1 MSHIHFILQGKG
13 GVGKS
18 LIAALMTQYQ
28 LHEGIPTIAVDT
40 DPVNASLAAYSAFP
54 TRRIELLDKHQNLKP
69 REFDT
74 LMEMIVAHPD
84 EAFVIDNGASS
95 FLPLSGYLVENDVMA
110 MLQGMG
116 RQVIVHTVVT
126 GGQAMMDTL
135 HGLAALGKNM
145 QVPLAIWINGYFGEV
160 VADGKRFEQMKV
172 YESLKRQ
179 IVAVMRID
187 KMSPLFEDDFRTLLE
202 RHLTFEQA
210 LNDEGF
216 NLMARN
222 RLKMIRDNLFA
233 QLGHLRAAIAMD
245 GNHAEA

>member
-28 LHEGIPTIAVDT
+28 LNEGIPTIAVDT

-54 TRRIELLDKHQNLKP
+54 TKRIELLDKHQNMQL
-69 REFDT
+69 REFDH
-74 LMEMIVAHPD
+74 LMDLIFANEEHD
-84 EAFVIDNGASS
+84 FVIDNGASS
-95 FLPLSGYLVENDVMA
+95 FLPLSSYLVENNVMA
-110 MLQGMG
+110 MLKEMG

-145 QVPLAIWINGYFGEV
+145 NVPLAVWINGYFGEV
-160 VADGKRFEQMKV
+160 VADGKQFEQMKV
-172 YESLKRQ
+172 YESLKKQ
-179 IVAVMRID
+179 IVAVLRID
-187 KMSPLFEDDFRTLLE
+187 KMSPLFEDDFKKILE

-210 LNDEGF
+210 LQDGSI

-222 RLKMIRDNLFA
+222 RLKMIQKNIFA

-245 GNHAEA
+245 GSHET